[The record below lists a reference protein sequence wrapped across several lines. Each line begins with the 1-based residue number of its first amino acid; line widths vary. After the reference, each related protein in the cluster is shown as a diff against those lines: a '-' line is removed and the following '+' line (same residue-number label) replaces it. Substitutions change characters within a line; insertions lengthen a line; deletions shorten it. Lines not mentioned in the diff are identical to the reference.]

1 MLPARR
7 RALVSAWSR
16 RLLVLV
22 AACVVAYL
30 ARRFFLRTPRT
41 MSGLGQ
47 FGIRHWEVVRTSFA
61 RGDGMPLWDRTECGG
76 RPFAPNPETQLVSGL
91 LAAAFDVGGDVMSRW
106 YPTLG
111 VVVAVTGVYAW
122 GRRVFAL
129 RAIPA
134 LFAGAIFGASGFVC
148 GQFAAQ
154 TSFVPFA
161 LVPWILLLAR
171 LGEDDLRAAVGA
183 GALLGLAALEGGAF
197 VVPYTL
203 VALALVEGARLASP
217 GRAYRVLR
225 LGSLVIVT
233 FALVAGAKLYP
244 QLVELVRHP
253 AHPAE
258 VDKQT
263 WAELIPMFI
272 DNRQGGFPGHP
283 YGYDEYRAYVGPLAL
298 GFAIAGA
305 GAALILKPRR
315 LEGVLLLVAGLL
327 LARGRYEASAPYALL
342 QKLPVFAQLH
352 VPSRFIVLALL
363 GMAIAAGIALDA
375 SMNVVAKRRPIVQ
388 ALLVAIAVVA
398 IYDPLVTCENCHKL
412 WLTEPTL
419 PPMAV
424 SATPFHFVD
433 GRDAHRSAEYPSR
446 DVGVTGCI
454 WKSWDYPE
462 ARDLPIGEVPQAHLD
477 PGAGRVTK
485 VEVTQNAY
493 LVELEAPRPTVLHVH
508 STYDPDWSSDLGK
521 PRRALNGQLE
531 LPIPAGK
538 QTVRLRYRPLAFFFG
553 VGATA
558 FGLVFVGAVM
568 WLGRTRRA
576 KAAKVVAAVAPPGA
590 TPAAA

>member
-30 ARRFFLRTPRT
+30 ARRYFLRTPRT
-41 MSGLGQ
+41 MSGFGQ
-47 FGIRHWEVVRTSFA
+47 FGIRHWEVVRASFA
-61 RGDGMPLWDRTECGG
+61 RGDGMPLWDRSECGG
-76 RPFAPNPETQLVSGL
+76 RPFVPNPDTQLVSGL
-91 LAAAFDVGGDVMSRW
+91 FAGAFDVGGDLMARW

-111 VVVAVTGVYAW
+111 IVVAVTGVYAW

-129 RAIPA
+129 GAVPA

-171 LGEDDLRAAVGA
+171 LGEDDVRAAAGA
-183 GALLGLAALEGGAF
+183 GALLGLAALEGGTYAVAYAF
-197 VVPYTL
+197 V
-203 VALALVEGARLASP
+203 ALVLVEAPRLASP

-225 LGSLVIVT
+225 VASLVLVT

-253 AHPAE
+253 SRAPE
-258 VDKQT
+258 LDKQT

-272 DNRQGGFPGHP
+272 DSRHGAFAGHP
-283 YGYDEYRAYVGPLAL
+283 YGFDEYRAYVGPLVL
-298 GFAIAGA
+298 GFSIAGA

-315 LEGVLLLVAGLL
+315 LEGVVLLVFGLL
-327 LARGRYEASAPYALL
+327 LARGRYDASAPYALL
-342 QKLPVFAQLH
+342 AKLPVFAQLH

-363 GMAIAAGIALDA
+363 GMAIVAGVALDA
-375 SMNVVAKRRPIVQ
+375 ALSVVAKHRPVVQ

-398 IYDPLVTCENCHKL
+398 IYDPLVASENCQKL
-412 WLTEPTL
+412 WLTEPMLPATL
-419 PPMAV
+419 V
-424 SATPFHFVD
+424 SKTPFHFVE
-433 GRDAHRSAEYPSR
+433 GRDVHRSAEYPAR
-446 DVGVTGCI
+446 DIGVPGCI
-454 WKSWDYPE
+454 WKPWDYPE
-462 ARDLPIGEVPQAHLD
+462 ARDLPIGDVPQAHLD

-485 VEVTQNAY
+485 VDVTQNGY
-493 LVELEAPRPTVLHVH
+493 LVELEATRPAVLHVH
-508 STYDPDWSSDLGK
+508 ATFDPDWSSNVGTT
-521 PRRALNGQLE
+521 RRALDGQLDLE
-531 LPIPAGK
+531 LPAGK
-538 QTVRLRYRPLAFFFG
+538 QSVRLRYRPFSFTFG

-558 FGLVFVGAVM
+558 LGLVFLGVVM

-576 KAAKVVAAVAPPGA
+576 KAPKAVALAAPPGV